1 MTGDRTGPADER
13 RTGVGPASV
22 RVARQDEYPRLRAI
36 ELEADDL
43 YLTVGMGPFP
53 ADDVHD
59 RLDEM
64 AVVFAA
70 GDPPVGFVSVELLDG
85 EAHIDQLSVLAAH
98 GNRGT
103 GRALLDEVIR
113 WARGEGLAG
122 VTLTTFRDVP
132 WNAPF
137 YRRVGFEVVTEPVAG
152 LAQRRADER
161 AEGFD
166 GFGPRV
172 AMRLTF

>member
-1 MTGDRTGPADER
+1 MSVPTRPFDPA
-13 RTGVGPASV
+13 PV
-22 RVARQDEYPRLRAI
+22 RVARPEEYARLRSI

-43 YLTVGMGPFP
+43 YLTVGIGPFP
-53 ADDVHD
+53 VDDVHD

-70 GDPPVGFVSVELLDG
+70 GDPPVGFVGVELLDG
-85 EAHIDQLSVLAAH
+85 EAHIDQLSVLAAE
-98 GNRGT
+98 GGRGT
-103 GRALLDEVIR
+103 GRALLDEAIR
-113 WARGEGLAG
+113 WARHAGLPA

-137 YRRVGFEVVTEPVAG
+137 YRRVGFEVVTEPASG
-152 LAQRRADER
+152 LGERRADER

-166 GFGPRV
+166 RFGTRV
-172 AMRLTF
+172 AMRLTL